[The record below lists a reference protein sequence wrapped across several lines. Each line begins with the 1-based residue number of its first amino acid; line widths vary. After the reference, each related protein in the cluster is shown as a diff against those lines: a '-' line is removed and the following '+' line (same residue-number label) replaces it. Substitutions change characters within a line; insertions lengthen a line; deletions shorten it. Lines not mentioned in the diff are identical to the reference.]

1 MACAEA
7 SSPLPP
13 IESRSCTAGAQQA
26 SQWQGWPR
34 HLVALG
40 QFELLKADSLH
51 HLGDGG
57 DRGIVLKANSCQQ
70 FVANLS
76 VCGLRRLRECLNPEG
91 PSKG

>member
-57 DRGIVLKANSCQQ
+57 DRGDS
-70 FVANLS
+70 S
-76 VCGLRRLRECLNPEG
+76 EG
-91 PSKG
+91 QLVPAICSQSFCVRAGAAKGMFES